1 MQLEHELKRARQ
13 QGMFIAGGVSGD
25 QVERVLPN
33 YMLTQQ
39 SDTNEKMRTVLVFF
53 WSRLQII
60 IEKLQQMIRFGT
72 NNLKTH
78 ELTHTSKKVK
88 RKATGFLLEEWRE
101 LK

>member
-39 SDTNEKMRTVLVFF
+39 SDTNEKMRTVP
-53 WSRLQII
+53 ID
-60 IEKLQQMIRFGT
+60 
-72 NNLKTH
+72 
-78 ELTHTSKKVK
+78 
-88 RKATGFLLEEWRE
+88 
-101 LK
+101 